1 LKTLL
6 EEAGSSPRAIGATLL
21 RLLEKNELL
30 QEQEHE
36 MRAIHNLCRTV
47 DTRRKNMVLL
57 DLVRSSADK
66 VIVFV
71 KYQATLQY
79 LSDFLNWEG
88 VPHAVFHGGLTSAQK
103 EDHIRLEKG
112 RCKLLAS
119 YKRFFY
125 PASGIPHRVSWFSNL
140 NPV

>member
-1 LKTLL
+1 MKTLL
-6 EEAGSSPRAIGATLL
+6 EEVGSSPRAVGATLL
-21 RLLEKNELL
+21 RLMEKNELL

-47 DTRRKNMVLL
+47 DTSRKNMVLL

-66 VIVFV
+66 GIVFV

-79 LSDFLNWEG
+79 LSDFLNWER

-112 RCKLLAS
+112 RCKLLA
-119 YKRFFY
+119 
-125 PASGIPHRVSWFSNL
+125 N
-140 NPV
+140 

>member
-36 MRAIHNLCRTV
+36 MRAIHNLCRNV

-88 VPHAVFHGGLTSAQK
+88 SRMPFSTAGLRALRKRITSAGLRA
-103 EDHIRLEKG
+103 I
-112 RCKLLAS
+112 S
-119 YKRFFY
+119 
-125 PASGIPHRVSWFSNL
+125 PADRHRGQRGGAQPSVLPPHD
-140 NPV
+140 

>member
-79 LSDFLNWEG
+79 LSDFLNWER

-119 YKRFFY
+119 
-125 PASGIPHRVSWFSNL
+125 
-140 NPV
+140 